1 MRKKSEYRNLIGMRC
16 KHLRVIGQTER
27 TVGHNRMWI
36 CKCDCSREVLVKQDY
51 LLRGYARSCGCQ
63 RFKQM
68 DDYITVWISPDDQDI
83 IDKLRDVDN
92 IGNYIKDLI
101 RADIQGKDEQRAQ
114 NQENRTEDPA

>member
-1 MRKKSEYRNLIGMRC
+1 MRKKSEYRNLIGMRSN
-16 KHLRVIGQTER
+16 HLRVIGRTEK

-51 LLRGYARSCGCQ
+51 LLRGYARSCGCH

-83 IDKLRDVDN
+83 RDKIKKVEN
-92 IGNYIKDLI
+92 VGNYIKNLI
-101 RADIQGKDEQRAQ
+101 RADKEKTQ
-114 NQENRTEDPA
+114 NQ